1 MSYIVNKIHKTDWN
15 EFIPEEKMAV
25 ENTILLV
32 GLLYKMCQV
41 SLVSKSNN
49 ENEMNA
55 VNKREIERS
64 IQDAERIIGDIV

>member
-1 MSYIVNKIHKTDWN
+1 
-15 EFIPEEKMAV
+15 MAV

-55 VNKREIERS
+55 VNKREKERS